1 MSREEA
7 LESLAEPL
15 YDSQE
20 LEIDIGYF
28 CKKLRISRA
37 EFDDLIKQPNR
48 HYTDFP
54 NWDSRYLWLK
64 RLQVAVERFS
74 GKRVNVYS

>member
-1 MSREEA
+1 
-7 LESLAEPL
+7 LAEPL
-15 YDSQE
+15 YDPNE

-37 EFDDLIKQPNR
+37 EFDGFISQPNR

-54 NWDSRYLWLK
+54 NWDGRYRMLK
-64 RLQVAVERFS
+64 KLQATVERVT